1 MFVSCNDIIRFR
13 ITIIDRMVVYEGGKV
28 VPEGDIKA
36 VIVNNGTELLILG
49 YFSKVFVTVERK
61 KEIFVWCF
69 VQVIAQYDF

>member
-36 VIVNNGTELLILG
+36 VIVNNGIDLLILG

>member
-1 MFVSCNDIIRFR
+1 MFVSHNDIIRFR

-61 KEIFVWCF
+61 KEIFV
-69 VQVIAQYDF
+69 

>member
-1 MFVSCNDIIRFR
+1 MFVSHNDIIRFR

-36 VIVNNGTELLILG
+36 VIVNNGIDLLILG

>member
-1 MFVSCNDIIRFR
+1 MFVSHNDIIRFR

-28 VPEGDIKA
+28 ASEGGIKA
-36 VIVNNGTELLILG
+36 VIVNNGTDLLVLG

-69 VQVIAQYDF
+69 IQVITQYDF

>member
-61 KEIFVWCF
+61 KEIFV
-69 VQVIAQYDF
+69 